1 VLLAQSTTSRLRV
14 TVFPRRGARHR
25 VVRGWPII
33 LLLAALW
40 WSGTGTAWAHAL
52 LIHSDPSPDIVLPAA
67 PQTIHLQFSEDLN
80 ASASQIIVWDRYR
93 HVMTTGHA
101 TLVPGLSRQMTV
113 GLKPLQPGAYL
124 VLWTSVSAQDGHIL
138 RGSYLFFVKKRGPG
152 PSLVGV
158 SQGAPTQGFPDA
170 SGLASILAHWMEL
183 FTAVSW
189 VGAAVISALVF
200 APSAAAT
207 DLQVI
212 ATERNRLRT
221 FIRSTILGL
230 IVSSCIVVLLEAH
243 SLGGTWRG
251 AFSSSTITDIF
262 SGQFGQLWI
271 ARQVVAL
278 VALAATMAITVPQR
292 MISRERSLAAA
303 TAQSRPSSGTL
314 LSGVLGLL
322 YLALFA
328 ASGHAAAADIGSV
341 FGSQLVSGAV
351 GADWLHFI
359 GDALW
364 FGGQIYIVL
373 ILIPVLRLRRGPGR
387 AIEGF
392 LDALNRFSP
401 LAYGSIALFTLSGVF
416 AAKIHIPSWYA
427 FFHSIY
433 GWALVV
439 KLGLIGLMML
449 VSAFTVYIVRPRIR
463 AALTQDELVEGGV
476 QTVWVRRLLA
486 WLGVNPVLGAGVL
499 LATSVMFSYPVPEGL
514 SPAGPSAY
522 TFHMGGLTGT
532 LALSPDRSGPNRM
545 TVTLRNRQ
553 GQPVKQATVV
563 IFTTMLDMEMGTGK
577 VALAQTGP
585 GVFSGTTDLGM
596 GGHWGL
602 RVLAYS
608 PAGLAQT
615 SFKVLVGT

>member
-1 VLLAQSTTSRLRV
+1 VTPVSVTGLSKQAARRGITHFLPVLMLLAV
-14 TVFPRRGARHR
+14 
-25 VVRGWPII
+25 
-33 LLLAALW
+33 LW

-52 LIHSDPSPDIVLPAA
+52 LVHSDPSPDIVLPAA
-67 PQTIHLQFSEDLN
+67 PQSVHLQFSEDLN
-80 ASASQIIVWDRYR
+80 ASASQIIVWDRSR

-101 TLVPGLSRQMTV
+101 LLVPGLPRQMTV
-113 GLKPLQPGAYL
+113 GLKPLPPGAYL
-124 VLWTSVSAQDGHIL
+124 VLWTSVSAEDGHIL
-138 RGSYLFFVKKRGPG
+138 RGSYLFFVKERGPG
-152 PSLVGV
+152 PSLIGV

-170 SGLASILAHWMEL
+170 SGLASLLAHWVEL
-183 FTAVSW
+183 LAAVSW
-189 VGAAVISALVF
+189 MGAAAVSSLVF
-200 APSAAAT
+200 TPSNAAT
-207 DLQVI
+207 DAVV
-212 ATERNRLRT
+212 TGSERSRLRV
-221 FIRSTILGL
+221 FLRITIASL
-230 IVSSCIVVLLEAH
+230 IVSSAVVVLLQAD
-243 SLGGTWRG
+243 SLAGTWSG
-251 AFSSSTITDIF
+251 AFSGSTITSIF
-262 SGQFGQLWI
+262 AGQFGQLWI

-278 VALAATMAITVPQR
+278 CALMATAAITMPQPV
-292 MISRERSLAAA
+292 ISRTRSLAAA
-303 TAQSRPSSGTL
+303 TTARSLPLGTL
-314 LSGVLGLL
+314 CSGALGFL
-322 YLALFA
+322 YLGLFA
-328 ASGHAAAADIGSV
+328 ASGHAAAANIGSV
-341 FGSQLVSGAV
+341 FGSRIVSGAV
-351 GADWLHFI
+351 GTDWLHFI

-401 LAYGSIALFTLSGVF
+401 LAYGSIALFVLSGLF
-416 AAKIHIPSWYA
+416 SAKIHIPSWYA

-439 KLGLIGLMML
+439 KIGLIGLMML

-463 AALTQDELVEGGV
+463 ASLTQDELVEGGV

-522 TFHMGGLTGT
+522 PIHLGTLTGT
-532 LALSPDRSGPNRM
+532 LALAPDRSGPNRI
-545 TVTLRNRQ
+545 TVTLRDAR

-563 IFTTMLDMEMGTGK
+563 IYTTMLDMEMGTGK
-577 VALAQTGP
+577 AALAQSGP

-602 RVLAYS
+602 RVLVFS